1 MPLPCEIVPQGNKLE
16 STSRWVMDQC
26 KIMGWRSSLW
36 HCLRDVRR
44 WEDLTQSKMGR
55 WAANNSFLAM
65 HECRTIEK
73 NTYSISC
80 MCCIGWLVY
89 IYILIHIPFIANWIN
104 SKLLK
109 YKTTHPRLPQKKWF
123 QSTCWQM
130 SSWMSVQ
137 WKLLRHSTRWRS
149 SVYRWTLNC
158 FRGKE
163 MKKRKETQH
172 NIP

>member
-1 MPLPCEIVPQGNKLE
+1 MSHGSVQDYGMKIQSVTLPPRREEMGGSYAEQDGEMGSKQQFFWRCMNVAPLK
-16 STSRWVMDQC
+16 
-26 KIMGWRSSLW
+26 
-36 HCLRDVRR
+36 
-44 WEDLTQSKMGR
+44 
-55 WAANNSFLAM
+55 
-65 HECRTIEK
+65 K

-80 MCCIGWLVY
+80 MCCLGWLVYIY

-130 SSWMSVQ
+130 SSWMSIQ